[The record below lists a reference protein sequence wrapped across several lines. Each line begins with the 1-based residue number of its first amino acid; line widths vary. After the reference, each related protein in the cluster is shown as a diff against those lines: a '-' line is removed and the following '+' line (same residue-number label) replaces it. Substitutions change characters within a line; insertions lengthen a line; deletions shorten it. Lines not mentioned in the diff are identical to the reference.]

1 MEKILGLK
9 KLTWLKFF
17 IGYCL
22 LSICLLIGCMA
33 CDYWF
38 YYTEEDQY
46 GSEKTKGALLHQKG
60 KTKSFKEEYDDC
72 SGDDQDSGI
81 CDQKIALYV
90 SGVFYILFSTASCLC
105 FVISGLG
112 FVLKFTNFQSYQ
124 RVFNLMTSN
133 VFLILGS
140 GFHLA
145 GFILWAKVMKVT
157 YGNCKH
163 DYEFTGVKSVCAE
176 DGTKLAIA
184 TCVITWV
191 GTILYVLLYKKISRS
206 TREQEDVMLETR

>member
-1 MEKILGLK
+1 
-9 KLTWLKFF
+9 
-17 IGYCL
+17 
-22 LSICLLIGCMA
+22 MA

-46 GSEKTKGALLHQKG
+46 GSVKTKGALLHQKG

-90 SGVFYILFSTASCLC
+90 SGVFYILFGVASCLC
-105 FVISGLG
+105 FFISGLG
-112 FVLKFTNFQSYQ
+112 FVLKFTSFQSYQ

-140 GFHLA
+140 GFHLT

-157 YGNCKH
+157 YGDCKH
-163 DYEFTGVKSVCAE
+163 GFEFTGVKSVCAE

-191 GTILYVLLYKKISRS
+191 GTILYVLMYKKMSRS
-206 TREQEDVMLETR
+206 TRGQEEVMLETR